1 MPTSRRRTILGLGGL
16 LAAGGAVV
24 STGAFDTVEAE
35 RSVGVETAGDA
46 SAFLGLE
53 PAPDQDV
60 TSFDANDLV
69 EFDLGEIPVGSRV
82 THGELVHATNQGTQT
97 VTSLKFEFLVDS
109 PDLINGGDDHQ
120 DDEDVAEA
128 LRIVSENEDGDI
140 FEIDAEDDENLIAKS
155 DAGDA
160 GNNELAPGEY
170 IPFGI
175 RVDLN
180 DAPIDE
186 ISGAQDITLR
196 IIAES
201 GDLDGEPENGDDED
215 GTEVPDIVFT
225 EEPNAEGNS
234 PNISFTIENNGD
246 PVSVDGFRI
255 RIENAPP
262 GNDPESFEQF
272 NVADQNGLEGGEI
285 GDDETYTHEPIDI
298 NGDEVSYKLSG
309 FEDADGEEVNA
320 NSFANAGD
328 IIITLVEDGID
339 ITTLET

>member
-53 PAPDQDV
+53 PAPDQDIA
-60 TSFDANDLV
+60 SFDDNDLV
-69 EFDLGEIPVGSRV
+69 EFDLGVIPVGSRV
-82 THGELVHATNQGTQT
+82 THSELVHATNQGTQT

-109 PDLINGGDDHQ
+109 PDTISGGDDHQ

-128 LRIVSENEDGDI
+128 LRIVSKNDDGDI
-140 FEIDAEDDENLIAKS
+140 FEIDAEDDENLIQTS

-196 IIAES
+196 IIAETGEVEEDDPGDEPVPGPQFVFADGPEAVSDQGPPNNVEFTVENQGTAVRLTSFRVDIS
-201 GDLDGEPENGDDED
+201 GDGEQPDTFEEYEITTPQNTTIDGSGGFDVNESTEHDEYDIGLDETATYQVRDFNTNNMNGVLDNEPVNFDIILIDED
-215 GTEVPDIVFT
+215 GSEY
-225 EEPNAEGNS
+225 S
-234 PNISFTIENNGD
+234 
-246 PVSVDGFRI
+246 VSD
-255 RIENAPP
+255 
-262 GNDPESFEQF
+262 
-272 NVADQNGLEGGEI
+272 
-285 GDDETYTHEPIDI
+285 
-298 NGDEVSYKLSG
+298 
-309 FEDADGEEVNA
+309 
-320 NSFANAGD
+320 
-328 IIITLVEDGID
+328 
-339 ITTLET
+339 

>member
-53 PAPDQDV
+53 PAPDQDIA
-60 TSFDANDLV
+60 SFDDNDLV
-69 EFDLGEIPVGSRV
+69 EFDLGVIPVGSRV
-82 THGELVHATNQGTQT
+82 THSELVHATNQGTQT

-109 PDLINGGDDHQ
+109 PDTISGGDDHQ

-128 LRIVSENEDGDI
+128 LRIVSENDDGDI
-140 FEIDAEDDENLIAKS
+140 FEIDAEDDENLIQTS

-201 GDLDGEPENGDDED
+201 GEVEDDNGGSQPGTPPFVYVDGPDRSGRSVSFDIEYTGTGDQDISGFNITFPEM
-215 GTEVPDIVFT
+215 P
-225 EEPNAEGNS
+225 GNS
-234 PNISFTIENNGD
+234 PPPEVFDFDIDTPEGEIDGESVGVGDDISHESYNILPGESASYTIED
-246 PVSVDGFRI
+246 LDRSVS
-255 RIENAPP
+255 
-262 GNDPESFEQF
+262 
-272 NVADQNGLEGGEI
+272 GGRAEL
-285 GDDETYTHEPIDI
+285 DLT
-298 NGDEVSYKLSG
+298 
-309 FEDADGEEVNA
+309 
-320 NSFANAGD
+320 
-328 IIITLVEDGID
+328 IITLTGERFDLAPEEVE
-339 ITTLET
+339 